1 MKKRKARW
9 GCVSLLE
16 PLRSERC
23 PGVKENSWTLNCFR
37 DFVLSSLFFL
47 FLSGQRWKC
56 WYLHQNVAS
65 KSIRI
70 SSRLYQTFICYFI
83 LLFRVILIIR
93 FLIKISFVEM
103 YEGIGRST
111 PSYEWT
117 ISRRA
122 ISAKRFA
129 HATIGR
135 HYRLESLRDFAQ
147 IKWRLWRGRSAF
159 SLMPFRAFAM
169 LKRRQSSESLQPSLG
184 RGYRGDRRRK
194 GTFRA
199 KLCDA
204 STPRTFGPHKGLSLS
219 RYWQTA
225 LPRHPSPSS
234 SLLTYTPTPFWTCYV
249 EYSIV
254 SPDRKIFFRP
264 PLVDEGKIR
273 HVARES
279 RYLLCNLCKVGA
291 IPT

>member
-1 MKKRKARW
+1 MKDR
-9 GCVSLLE
+9 
-16 PLRSERC
+16 
-23 PGVKENSWTLNCFR
+23 N
-37 DFVLSSLFFL
+37 
-47 FLSGQRWKC
+47 
-56 WYLHQNVAS
+56 
-65 KSIRI
+65 
-70 SSRLYQTFICYFI
+70 
-83 LLFRVILIIR
+83 
-93 FLIKISFVEM
+93 
-103 YEGIGRST
+103 T
-111 PSYEWT
+111 PSYEW
-117 ISRRA
+117 IVSRRA
-122 ISAKRFA
+122 ISAKRLA

-135 HYRLESLRDFAQ
+135 HYRLESLCDFAQ
-147 IKWRLWRGRSAF
+147 IKWLLWRGRSAF

-169 LKRRQSSESLQPSLG
+169 LERRQSSESLQPSLG

-194 GTFRA
+194 GRSERSYA
-199 KLCDA
+199 M
-204 STPRTFGPHKGLSLS
+204 PRRLVPSAHTKVSLS

>member
-70 SSRLYQTFICYFI
+70 SSKFYQTFICYFI

-117 ISRRA
+117 VSRRA

-194 GTFRA
+194 GAFRA

-219 RYWQTA
+219 LALLADRFTA
-225 LPRHPSPSS
+225 SPFAVFLSTYTHSDTVLDVLRRIFHRIAGSQDFLSPSS
-234 SLLTYTPTPFWTCYV
+234 GRR
-249 EYSIV
+249 
-254 SPDRKIFFRP
+254 RKDP
-264 PLVDEGKIR
+264 
-273 HVARES
+273 S
-279 RYLLCNLCKVGA
+279 RCSWKPISSV
-291 IPT
+291 